1 MTYLKKYGL
10 HLVYTITSIIL
21 SLLLITTLNYFNIIS
36 STFYNIL
43 KIIILLLNIFIS
55 NFILGK
61 KAISKGYLEGL
72 KSSIII
78 ILLLLVFSFLLNLSL
93 HPKIIIYYL
102 IIIGTSI
109 LGSMIGINQKKRGQ
123 NKKQKF

>member
-10 HLVYTITSIIL
+10 HLIYTTISILL

-36 STFYNIL
+36 STVYNIL
-43 KIIILLLNIFIS
+43 KIIVLLLNLFIS

-72 KSSIII
+72 KLSIIT
-78 ILLLLVFSFLLNLSL
+78 ILLLLIFSFILNLPL
-93 HPKIIIYYL
+93 QPKIIIYYL
-102 IIIGTSI
+102 IIIGTSV
-109 LGSMIGINQKKRGQ
+109 LGSMIGINKKKDS
-123 NKKQKF
+123 N